1 MKLNGSGKE
10 AALRAPDNIR
20 RQMDRL
26 RIRVT
31 ETANGVFNILL
42 LDRHTADVAGD
53 AGRGDWQRGIV
64 SALATGLRMLDEMQT
79 EEAQAQAAVDG
90 PASRVIGPRKVRV
103 KMSNPQAI
111 AGLDRIARQTG
122 TRRSDVVHTSERT
135 VLAVRM
141 GPASPD
147 ARQ

>member
-1 MKLNGSGKE
+1 MELNGSGQGTG
-10 AALRAPDNIR
+10 LRAPGNVRGQI
-20 RQMDRL
+20 DRL

-42 LDRHTADVAGD
+42 VDGHTADVAGN

-79 EEAQAQAAVDG
+79 EETQAQAAVDG
-90 PASRVIGPRKVRV
+90 PATRAVGPRKVRV
-103 KMSNPQAI
+103 KVSSPQAI
-111 AGLDRIARQTG
+111 AGLDRIGRQTG
-122 TRRSDVVHTSERT
+122 TQRSDVVHTIVRT
-135 VLAVRM
+135 ALALVM
-141 GPASPD
+141 EPASPD